1 MEKSNSIDNEQ
12 WTVDNENQ
20 KILIYD
26 GFTVKNEQKNRV
38 MKIIKKQLFTYET
51 SPKKTYNQGN
61 DYIGE
66 FQPSLALKNKRNV

>member
-1 MEKSNSIDNEQ
+1 
-12 WTVDNENQ
+12 
-20 KILIYD
+20 
-26 GFTVKNEQKNRV
+26 

-61 DYIGE
+61 DYFGK